1 MSARVPMDAAGE
13 RHGQKLLLHNK
24 QPHLPNEMERLGLT
38 MFESGFLRLP
48 RLEVHPDFFK
58 RANSL

>member
-13 RHGQKLLLHNK
+13 RHGQKLLFLNK
-24 QPHLPNEMERLGLT
+24 QPHLPEMERLGLT

-48 RLEVHPDFFK
+48 RLEVHPDLFK
-58 RANSL
+58 RANS

>member
-1 MSARVPMDAAGE
+1 MDAAGE
-13 RHGQKLLLHNK
+13 RHGQKLLFLNK

-48 RLEVHPDFFK
+48 RLEVHPDFLK
-58 RANSL
+58 RANSM